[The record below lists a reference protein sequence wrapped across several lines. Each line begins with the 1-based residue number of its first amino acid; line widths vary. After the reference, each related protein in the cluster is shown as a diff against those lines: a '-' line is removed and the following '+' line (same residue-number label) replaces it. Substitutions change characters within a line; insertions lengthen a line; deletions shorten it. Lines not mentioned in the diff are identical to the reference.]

1 MAKPQPLSPS
11 EAKEKILLILYEGI
25 VKPTFHCRRDSM
37 AERNVGDDDIA
48 EALEN
53 GEVQQQPEWESS
65 HQNWKYTVVG
75 KDTDDDKLTLI
86 TVIIESEL
94 TLKIITVW

>member
-25 VKPTFHCRRDSM
+25 VKPTPHCRYDSM
-37 AERNVGDDDIA
+37 AKRNVYDYDIA

-53 GEVQQQPEWESS
+53 GEVQQQPKWENT

-94 TLKIITVW
+94 MLKIITVW